1 MDSGLALRAPR
12 NDSSM
17 PDPKN
22 LPRFRGA
29 GDLAAGAAR
38 ARGYTL
44 DHLAVRCHL
53 GAVGL
58 IEGIFEPGAQ
68 MTAELGAALMQLPDR
83 RPSDCGAL
91 PMFYRQ
97 FQF

>member
-1 MDSGLALRAPR
+1 
-12 NDSSM
+12 M

-44 DHLAVRCHL
+44 DQLAVRCHL

-58 IEGIFEPGAQ
+58 IEGIFEPGA
-68 MTAELGAALMQLPDR
+68 
-83 RPSDCGAL
+83 
-91 PMFYRQ
+91 
-97 FQF
+97 

>member
-1 MDSGLALRAPR
+1 
-12 NDSSM
+12 M

-44 DHLAVRCHL
+44 DQLAVRCHL

-58 IEGIFEPGAQ
+58 IESIFEPGA
-68 MTAELGAALMQLPDR
+68 
-83 RPSDCGAL
+83 
-91 PMFYRQ
+91 
-97 FQF
+97 